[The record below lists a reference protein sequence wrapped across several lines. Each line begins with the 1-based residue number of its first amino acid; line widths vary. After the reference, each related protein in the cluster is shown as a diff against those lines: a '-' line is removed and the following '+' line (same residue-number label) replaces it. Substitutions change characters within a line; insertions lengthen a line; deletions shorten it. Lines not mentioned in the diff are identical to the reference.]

1 MLLAEEKVATATA
14 AGAEK
19 VAEHVEESI
28 SFVNHVQS
36 LLLEYLP
43 SIILA
48 IIVLIIGRYIALF
61 VRRLSVQLMSRT
73 GYDQTVRSFASQIIY
88 YTILSIFTINLKT
101 L

>member
-36 LLLEYLP
+36 LLLE
-43 SIILA
+43 
-48 IIVLIIGRYIALF
+48 
-61 VRRLSVQLMSRT
+61 
-73 GYDQTVRSFASQIIY
+73 
-88 YTILSIFTINLKT
+88 
-101 L
+101 

>member
-61 VRRLSVQLMSRT
+61 ARRVSVLH
-73 GYDQTVRSFASQIIY
+73 YFVRSRAVSFV
-88 YTILSIFTINLKT
+88 LSRVSDK
-101 L
+101 